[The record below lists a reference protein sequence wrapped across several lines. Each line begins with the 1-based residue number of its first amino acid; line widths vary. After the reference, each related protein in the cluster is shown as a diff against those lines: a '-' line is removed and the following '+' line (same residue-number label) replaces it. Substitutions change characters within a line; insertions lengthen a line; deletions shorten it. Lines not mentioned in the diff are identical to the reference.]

1 MPVEHNESRNA
12 ARLETRDDGAIA
24 MLSGRPL
31 LRNTGIPLNLDW
43 VREVRVNTS
52 AVERRAQSHVA
63 RRTVKKEWQAA
74 WLLRAIT
81 CIDLTTLSGD
91 DTDERVRRLCAK
103 GRHPIQQE
111 MEQKLGIE
119 ELQIKV
125 AAICVYHTFVE
136 TALHA
141 LEGSGVH
148 VAAVSTGF
156 PAGLSPLAERV
167 AEIRRSVEAGAHEID
182 VVITRAHVFGGR
194 WQALYDEVAAFK
206 QACGSAHMKVILGT
220 GDLLTLRNVGRASVV
235 AMMAGADFIKTSTGK
250 EPTNATLPVGLV
262 MTRAIREYAQ
272 QTGMAV
278 GFKPAGG
285 IRTAKQS
292 IEWLAMI
299 KEELGLSWMRAGNV
313 PLWSQRLAGRHR
325 AAVGALRDGT
335 VFGGVSASVG
345 VRSSENCASHDRA
358 SDQAAS
364 FDGGRT
370 LHTRQASAPLRM
382 TVGIRFA
389 RQKDSSKRQ

>member
-1 MPVEHNESRNA
+1 MPVDHNESRSV
-12 ARLETRDDGAIA
+12 ARHASSGGDAIA
-24 MLSGRPL
+24 ILSGRPL
-31 LRNTGIPLNLDW
+31 LANTGIPLNLDW

-52 AVERRAQSHVA
+52 AVERRAQSQVA

-81 CIDLTTLSGD
+81 CMDLTTLSGD

-111 MEQKLGIE
+111 LEHKLGIE
-119 ELQIKV
+119 DLQIKV

-167 AEIRRSVEAGAHEID
+167 NEIRRSVEAGAHEID

-206 QACGSAHMKVILGT
+206 QACGHAHMKVILGT
-220 GDLLTLRNVGRASVV
+220 GDLLTLRNVARASVV

-292 IEWLAMI
+292 IDWLAMI
-299 KEELGLSWMRAGNV
+299 KEELGPSWLRAEMFRFGASG
-313 PLWSQRLAGRHR
+313 LLGDIERQLEHQATGRY
-325 AAVGALRDGT
+325 
-335 VFGGVSASVG
+335 SAEY
-345 VRSSENCASHDRA
+345 RHPIA
-358 SDQAAS
+358 
-364 FDGGRT
+364 
-370 LHTRQASAPLRM
+370 
-382 TVGIRFA
+382 
-389 RQKDSSKRQ
+389 